1 MKSHE
6 EEVLKYCNEIKS
18 GTIPSCIYTKK
29 AVKRFLTDIKRKDDE
44 SFLYCFIPEQAD
56 KIINFAET
64 LFIPDI
70 NKKLELLSWHKFIY
84 YNLFG
89 FYLKA
94 DTTKRRFRQ
103 AYVEVARKNSK
114 TTSLLFPIILYDFMY
129 TSAAESFFVS
139 KDNNQSTKTYIE
151 LKNIFVNTFKPNQRE
166 IVVTDSRI
174 RKESTNSFI
183 QFFSSESRGTDS
195 FKNSCSVID
204 EFWNYDNDEVV
215 TSFRFGSRARKNT
228 LVLIITSAGL
238 NISGPCYAENEKT
251 RKLLNNTITDD
262 TYFGIIYA
270 YDNKDDWKDKNNFIK
285 ANPSLGVILKGD
297 ILENDLNDALI
308 TPSHQS
314 DFKAK
319 TCGIWTNAVS
329 NWIPIQIWD
338 TEIRNQIID
347 ISEFNG
353 QPCYTGLDLSSISD
367 FTAYT
372 KCFKKDGLFYLYHKF
387 YIPSEQIMEKYR
399 VENINIKDWINKGIV
414 IAIDGPTINYDFI
427 LNDIIDDY
435 DKFNLIELNYDNWN
449 SKELINKLEDRIP
462 KTDLIQYD
470 QSLKKMNSP
479 SKLFEKL
486 IMEDKII
493 DPNPVMKWMVS
504 NAVIKID
511 PNGNYKPLKS
521 YKSSTQRIDGVI
533 TSIMSIDRANLNDE
547 PVGTKDFNDIL
558 KLFK

>member
-1 MKSHE
+1 LS
-6 EEVLKYCNEIKS
+6 
-18 GTIPSCIYTKK
+18 
-29 AVKRFLTDIKRKDDE
+29 DIKRKDDE
-44 SFLYCFIPEQAD
+44 SFLYRFIPEQAD
-56 KIINFAET
+56 KIINFAEK

-70 NKKLELLSWHKFIY
+70 NKKLKVLSWHKFIY

-94 DTTKRRFRQ
+94 DITKRRFRQ

-129 TSAAESFFVS
+129 TPAAESFFVS
-139 KDNNQSTKTYIE
+139 KDNNQSAKTYIE
-151 LKNIFVNTFKPNQRE
+151 LKNIFVNTFNPDQRK
-166 IVVTDSRI
+166 IIITDSRI
-174 RKESTNSFI
+174 RKESANSFI

-238 NISGPCYAENEKT
+238 NISGPCYNENEKT
-251 RKLLNNTITDD
+251 KKLLNNVIFDD

-270 YDNKDDWKDKNNFIK
+270 YDDKDDWKDPELFIK
-285 ANPSLGVILKGD
+285 ANPSLNEIIKPE

-319 TCGIWTNAVS
+319 TCGIWTNSVS
-329 NWIPIQIWD
+329 NWIPLQTWN
-338 TEIRNQIID
+338 TKIRNKVVD
-347 ISEFNG
+347 INDFNG
-353 QPCYTGLDLSSISD
+353 LPCYAGLDLSSIND

-387 YIPSEQIMEKYR
+387 YIPSEQILEKYR
-399 VENINIKDWINKGIV
+399 VENINIKDWIEKGIV
-414 IAIDGPTINYDFI
+414 ISIPGPTIDYDFI
-427 LNDIIDDY
+427 MKDIVEDY
-435 DKFNLIELNYDNWN
+435 EKFNLIELNYDNWN
-449 SKELINKLEDRIP
+449 SKELVNKLEDRMP

-486 IMEDKII
+486 IMEDKIV

-511 PNGNYKPLKS
+511 PNGNYKPLKE
-521 YKSSTQRIDGVI
+521 YKSSTKRIDGVI
-533 TSIMSIDRANLNDE
+533 TSIMTIDRVNLNDE
-547 PVGTKDFNDIL
+547 PIREKNFDAVLN
-558 KLFK
+558 LF